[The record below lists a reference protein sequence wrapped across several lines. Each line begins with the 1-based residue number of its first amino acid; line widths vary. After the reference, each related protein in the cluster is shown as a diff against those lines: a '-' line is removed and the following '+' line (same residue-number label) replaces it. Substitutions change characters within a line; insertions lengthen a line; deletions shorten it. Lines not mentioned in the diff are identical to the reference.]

1 MVYFID
7 CSLTKYTFQL
17 LLSHPPFFSSWPY
30 LFVKTLT
37 GCPSLSEPHLSCQ
50 SLSLSGFNSPLS
62 AVSVDGDVSLAVASQ
77 NVFNPGQQGANF
89 GVNTWVAR
97 QSTAIAPGDN
107 AVQLPVAHQRTARV
121 TLSAEEERRQP
132 GSGSRSRPIRICST
146 LPHSTRGFILVLHAH
161 LPDRHPCLPLD
172 NQHTPC
178 GQWAAQ
184 DRSTHSRRPTQWG
197 PPHIGG

>member
-7 CSLTKYTFQL
+7 CSLTKYKFQL
-17 LLSHPPFFSSWPY
+17 PLSRLPLSSSWPY
-30 LFVKTLT
+30 LFVKPLT
-37 GCPSLSEPHLSCQ
+37 GCLSLSEPHLSCQ
-50 SLSLSGFNSPLS
+50 SLSLSLSGFNSPLC
-62 AVSVDGDVSLAVASQ
+62 AVSVDEDVILAVASQ

-89 GVNTWVAR
+89 GVNTWGAR

-121 TLSAEEERRQP
+121 TLSAEEERRHP
-132 GSGSRSRPIRICST
+132 RSGSRSRPIRFCPT
-146 LPHSTRGFILVLHAH
+146 FPHSTRGFMLVLHAH

-178 GQWAAQ
+178 GQ
-184 DRSTHSRRPTQWG
+184 
-197 PPHIGG
+197 